1 MHGLR
6 CDPMLLG
13 WTRLLDEWIV
23 GLTRYNRDAPS
34 ESVCWEERGTTLW
47 TLADAATRVRS
58 FAYREADIEPTVPLE
73 DTTMSFELQGRAYRV
88 AAEQHWPS
96 TADAMAASAGERLER
111 AQARARHAASDEEL
125 AVGVLF
131 ITPRWVPSLPAMD
144 RFEAANTFI
153 GASRAIRCGGCAFSF
168 PDAHELDRYRYGNAQ
183 HPGALLFVEAAT
195 SAANVST

>member
-23 GLTRYNRDAPS
+23 GLTRYNRDAPT
-34 ESVCWEERGTTLW
+34 EPVCWEGRGTTLL

-73 DTTMSFELQGRAYRV
+73 DATMRFELQGRAYRV

-96 TADAMAASAGERLER
+96 TADAMAASASEWLER
-111 AQARARHAASDEEL
+111 AQAHARDAASDEEL

-131 ITPRWVPSLPAMD
+131 TTPRWVPSRPAMD
-144 RFEAANTFI
+144 RF
-153 GASRAIRCGGCAFSF
+153 
-168 PDAHELDRYRYGNAQ
+168 
-183 HPGALLFVEAAT
+183 
-195 SAANVST
+195 

>member
-13 WTRLLDEWIV
+13 WTRLLDEWVV
-23 GLTRYNRDAPS
+23 GLTRYNRDASTEP
-34 ESVCWEERGTTLW
+34 VCWEERGTTLL

-58 FAYREADIEPTVPLE
+58 FAYREAEIEPTVPLE
-73 DTTMSFELQGRAYRV
+73 DATMSFELQGRVYRV

-96 TADAMAASAGERLER
+96 TAEAMADSASERLER
-111 AQARARHAASDEEL
+111 AQVRARDAASDEEL

-131 ITPRWVPSLPAMD
+131 ITPRWVPSRPAMD
-144 RFEAANTFI
+144 LLEAANTFI

-168 PDAHELDRYRYGNAQ
+168 PDAHELDRYRYGNTE
-183 HPGALLFVEAAT
+183 HPGALLFVEAV
-195 SAANVST
+195 SSVANVST